1 LTRTPILITLGE
13 DCMDPDHVASQ
24 VRERSGLDVQAVTL
38 VRSGAGDE
46 LVPWVWAAMTE
57 HGHFW
62 AVEDGETLELF
73 RAVARR
79 TSPNDLLACHSAVE
93 AARRFLVLHPRVVEP
108 ARETSMASGPAET
121 SRVAGVAGET
131 SEACQVCGA
140 PFTRR
145 RQSGQSGSGRS
156 LCPRCRHAE
165 RERLRYQQDPRY
177 RARRLAYSAA
187 RYRQSQQAGGGDS

>member
-1 LTRTPILITLGE
+1 
-13 DCMDPDHVASQ
+13 MDPEKVASH

-38 VRSGAGDE
+38 VRSGARDE
-46 LVPWVWAAMTE
+46 PVPRVWAAMTE

-62 AVEDGETLELF
+62 AVEDGECLELL

-79 TSPNDLLACHSAVE
+79 TSPDDLLACHSAIE
-93 AARRFLVLHPRVVEP
+93 AARRFLRLHPRTVDAPAASAAVQATAAPDGSTMAVEG
-108 ARETSMASGPAET
+108 ASA
-121 SRVAGVAGET
+121 
-131 SEACQVCGA
+131 ACQVCGA
-140 PFTRR
+140 AFTRR
-145 RQSGQSGSGRS
+145 RQTRRAGDANRV

-187 RYRQSQQAGGGDS
+187 RYRQSQQATRGDD

>member
-1 LTRTPILITLGE
+1 
-13 DCMDPDHVASQ
+13 MNPDHVAAQ

-38 VRSGAGDE
+38 VRSGASHE
-46 LVPWVWAAMTE
+46 LVPSVWAAMTE

-79 TSPNDLLACHSAVE
+79 TAPDDLLACHSAVE
-93 AARRFLVLHPRVVEP
+93 AARRFVVLHPRTAEP
-108 ARETSMASGPAET
+108 QILAPAPPGVRPVPENR
-121 SRVAGVAGET
+121 SPGAAEVAGD
-131 SEACQVCGA
+131 ACQSCGA
-140 PFTRR
+140 AFTTPRR
-145 RQSGQSGSGRS
+145 RRGGEHASTHP

-187 RYRQSQQAGGGDS
+187 RYRQSQEAEEADR

>member
-1 LTRTPILITLGE
+1 
-13 DCMDPDHVASQ
+13 MDPDHVAAQ

-38 VRSGAGDE
+38 VRSGASDE

-79 TSPNDLLACHSAVE
+79 TSPDDLLACHSAVE
-93 AARRFLVLHPRVVEP
+93 AARRFLMLHPRATEAP
-108 ARETSMASGPAET
+108 ARAPRETSPGADNGMPDTASESG
-121 SRVAGVAGET
+121 
-131 SEACQVCGA
+131 EACQVCGMT
-140 PFTRR
+140 FTRR
-145 RQSGQSGSGRS
+145 RQSGQPGSARS

-187 RYRQSQQAGGGDS
+187 RYRQSQRSDDGEG

>member
-1 LTRTPILITLGE
+1 
-13 DCMDPDHVASQ
+13 MDPDRVAAH
-24 VRERSGLDVQAVTL
+24 VRERSGLEVQAVTL
-38 VRSGAGDE
+38 IRSGTSDE

-62 AVEDGETLELF
+62 AVEDGETVELF

-79 TSPNDLLACHSAVE
+79 TAPDDLLACHSAVE
-93 AARRFLVLHPRVVEP
+93 AARRFLLLHPRAADTTAPPAEP
-108 ARETSMASGPAET
+108 AVASAVSVEAATGA
-121 SRVAGVAGET
+121 AGDPTE
-131 SEACQVCGA
+131 SCQVCGTT
-140 PFTRR
+140 FTRR
-145 RQSGQSGSGRS
+145 RQSGRASAARP

-187 RYRQSQQAGGGDS
+187 RYRRSQQTAGGES

>member
-1 LTRTPILITLGE
+1 
-13 DCMDPDHVASQ
+13 MDPDHVAAQ

-38 VRSGAGDE
+38 VRSGASDE

-79 TSPNDLLACHSAVE
+79 TSPDDLLACHSAVE
-93 AARRFLVLHPRVVEP
+93 AARRFLLLHPRVVEEP
-108 ARETSMASGPAET
+108 ALVPRRPGPDAGGSTADASDE
-121 SRVAGVAGET
+121 AGQ
-131 SEACQVCGA
+131 ACQVCGTT
-140 PFTRR
+140 FTRR
-145 RQSGQSGSGRS
+145 RQSGQAGSTRS

-187 RYRQSQQAGGGDS
+187 RYRESQQAGGEEP

>member
-1 LTRTPILITLGE
+1 
-13 DCMDPDHVASQ
+13 
-24 VRERSGLDVQAVTL
+24 
-38 VRSGAGDE
+38 
-46 LVPWVWAAMTE
+46 MTE

-79 TSPNDLLACHSAVE
+79 TSPDDLLACHSAVE
-93 AARRFLVLHPRVVEP
+93 AARRFLLLHPRAVEAP
-108 ARETSMASGPAET
+108 TFVPRQPGPVTQERAADAT
-121 SRVAGVAGET
+121 DDVGQ
-131 SEACQVCGA
+131 ACQVCGA
-140 PFTRR
+140 IFTRR
-145 RQSGQSGSGRS
+145 RQSGQAGSTRS

-187 RYRQSQQAGGGDS
+187 RYRQSQQAGSEEP

>member
-1 LTRTPILITLGE
+1 
-13 DCMDPDHVASQ
+13 MDPDRVAAQ

-38 VRSGAGDE
+38 VRSGASDE

-79 TSPNDLLACHSAVE
+79 TSPDDLLACHSAVE
-93 AARRFLVLHPRVVEP
+93 AARRFLLLHPKAVESP
-108 ARETSMASGPAET
+108 ALVQRQ
-121 SRVAGVAGET
+121 AGSAAAHGAADVIDEAGL
-131 SEACQVCGA
+131 ACQVCGA
-140 PFTRR
+140 TYTRR
-145 RQSGQSGSGRS
+145 RQAAQAGSARS

-187 RYRQSQQAGGGDS
+187 RYRQSQQAAGQE

>member
-1 LTRTPILITLGE
+1 
-13 DCMDPDHVASQ
+13 MDPEKVASH

-38 VRSGAGDE
+38 VRSGAHHE
-46 LVPWVWAAMTE
+46 PVPWVWAAMTE

-62 AVEDGETLELF
+62 AVEDGERVELF

-79 TSPNDLLACHSAVE
+79 TSPDDLLSCHSAIE
-93 AARRFLVLHPRVVEP
+93 AARRFLRLHPRATAPKSVATEAEIALDDLPVP
-108 ARETSMASGPAET
+108 GDRAAASTGDG
-121 SRVAGVAGET
+121 SD
-131 SEACQVCGA
+131 ACQVCGA
-140 PFTRR
+140 SFARR
-145 RQSGQSGSGRS
+145 RQRRQAASTRV

-187 RYRQSQQAGGGDS
+187 RYRQSQQTSHGGG

>member
-1 LTRTPILITLGE
+1 
-13 DCMDPDHVASQ
+13 MDPDHVAAQ

-38 VRSGAGDE
+38 VRSGAHDD

-79 TSPNDLLACHSAVE
+79 TSPDDLLACHSAVE
-93 AARRFLVLHPRVVEP
+93 AARRFLLLHPRAAEVP
-108 ARETSMASGPAET
+108 ALVPRQSGPRDHD
-121 SRVAGVAGET
+121 RVADVADQGG
-131 SEACQVCGA
+131 EACQVCGTT
-140 PFTRR
+140 FTRR
-145 RQSGQSGSGRS
+145 RQSGQLGSTRS

-187 RYRQSQQAGGGDS
+187 RYRQSQQAGGEEL

>member
-1 LTRTPILITLGE
+1 
-13 DCMDPDHVASQ
+13 MDPDQVAAQ

-38 VRSGAGDE
+38 VRAGAGDE
-46 LVPWVWAAMTE
+46 LVPCVWAAMTE

-79 TSPNDLLACHSAVE
+79 TSPDDLLACHSAVE
-93 AARRFLVLHPRVVEP
+93 AARRFLLLHPRSAEVSTL
-108 ARETSMASGPAET
+108 ASRQSGPRADD
-121 SRVAGVAGET
+121 GVATVADEGGQ
-131 SEACQVCGA
+131 SCQVCGTT
-140 PFTRR
+140 FTRR
-145 RQSGQSGSGRS
+145 RQSSQAGSMRS

-187 RYRQSQQAGGGDS
+187 RYRQSQQAGGEAS

>member
-1 LTRTPILITLGE
+1 
-13 DCMDPDHVASQ
+13 MDPDHVAAQ
-24 VRERSGLDVQAVTL
+24 VRERSGLNVQAVTL
-38 VRSGAGDE
+38 VRSGASDE

-79 TSPNDLLACHSAVE
+79 TSPDDLLACHSAVE
-93 AARRFLVLHPRVVEP
+93 AARRFLLLHPRVVEATTP
-108 ARETSMASGPAET
+108 VPRPPVPGVEDRTAD
-121 SRVAGVAGET
+121 VAGEAGQ
-131 SEACQVCGA
+131 ACQVCGA
-140 PFTRR
+140 TFTRR
-145 RQSGQSGSGRS
+145 RQGGQGGSSRS

-187 RYRQSQQAGGGDS
+187 RYRQSQQAGGQE

>member
-1 LTRTPILITLGE
+1 
-13 DCMDPDHVASQ
+13 MDPDRVATH
-24 VRERSGLDVQAVTL
+24 VRERSGLEVQAVTL
-38 VRSGAGDE
+38 IRSGASEE

-62 AVEDGETLELF
+62 AVEDGETVELF

-79 TSPNDLLACHSAVE
+79 TAPDDLLACHSAVE
-93 AARRFLVLHPRVVEP
+93 AARRFLLLHPRAVDSMMPTSKPAMTSAVAVESAP
-108 ARETSMASGPAET
+108 GT
-121 SRVAGVAGET
+121 AGEAT
-131 SEACQVCGA
+131 EACQACGTS
-140 PFTRR
+140 FTRR
-145 RQSGQSGSGRS
+145 RQSGRANASRS

-187 RYRQSQQAGGGDS
+187 RYRRSQGAEGDS

>member
-1 LTRTPILITLGE
+1 
-13 DCMDPDHVASQ
+13 MDPDRVAAQ
-24 VRERSGLDVQAVTL
+24 VRERSGLEVQAVTL
-38 VRSGAGDE
+38 VRSGASDE

-79 TSPNDLLACHSAVE
+79 TSPDDLLACHSAVE
-93 AARRFLVLHPRVVEP
+93 AARRFLLLHPRAVEVP
-108 ARETSMASGPAET
+108 TFVPRQPGLGAAE
-121 SRVAGVAGET
+121 RAAEAPDDAGQ
-131 SEACQVCGA
+131 ACQVCGA
-140 PFTRR
+140 TFTRR
-145 RQSGQSGSGRS
+145 RQSGAAGSARS

-187 RYRQSQQAGGGDS
+187 RYRQSQQASIDE